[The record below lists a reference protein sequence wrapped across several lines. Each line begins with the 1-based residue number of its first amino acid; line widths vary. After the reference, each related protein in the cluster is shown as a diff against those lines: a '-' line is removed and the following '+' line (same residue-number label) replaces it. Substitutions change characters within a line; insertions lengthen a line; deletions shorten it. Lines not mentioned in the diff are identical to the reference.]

1 MLKIYL
7 NTVDNQFL
15 NAEGNFFPERSPELS
30 VGGREEVHFYL
41 KKATPDWGTAGAD
54 PSAWQTDTSWSEITG
69 IAAMVTVDNDYRK
82 YAKGTLTATVA
93 SGSRSVSATIAN
105 AEDIPHKGVLRL
117 YQPDGSYESV
127 AFSSREINDTAVT
140 FALDTAVLKG
150 CGQGG
155 TLDCTTAPLAQA
167 YLDAEKSHWKT
178 GELVFDLVLDSERL
192 RSENDYSDNETVA
205 IKGLEL
211 LLYTVNNGTVQILR
225 SFLLDTAIL
234 RNVQGNPGFNAPLPD
249 PFADH
254 IAAEVDRQLEGVASR
269 VVPSIAANGNWVV
282 DGLDTGKSSQGKQGE
297 PGKEGPPGGKGD
309 TGSPAGFGTITA
321 RAETIPT
328 NYSASAVVT
337 ASGTNEAKNF
347 SFVFQIPQGEKG
359 DPMRIDATG
368 VSTDLRNYDAQLK
381 GFAFLATDTGKVY
394 IKASDTVGDWS
405 DPVGFQG
412 PAGESAGFGTP
423 SVSVEAIEEG
433 ENPSATVEA
442 TGSNTAKVFSFNF
455 KLPKGKQGEQG
466 EPGTIENFEI
476 KVNSLASGKIAVK
489 VNALPVMV
497 KAPSGNYYPIE
508 KTRLTGSTSAGWQI
522 DPAPFLGYENMA
534 SFTGTWSVFCAGG
547 VKGEAG
553 EDGKNFDPDATG
565 VFAERAQYDSREKGF
580 AFLATD
586 QEGNIYIK
594 NSAAVGDW
602 SAAIPFRGPKGDS
615 PDVTIGANGNWEVD
629 GVDTGKPSRGEAGP
643 MAKVEIAPNGNWV
656 VNEVDT
662 GKSSRGKGANVILS
676 PTMPTEPFEGMILI
690 SAQGVDPAFFDLE
703 ALKVLKGSTPPVTA
717 EEGTIFIMEQ

>member
-82 YAKGTLTATVA
+82 YAKGTLTATMA

-105 AEDIPHKGVLRL
+105 AEDIPQKGVLRL

-127 AFSSREINDTAVT
+127 AFSSREINGTAVT

-167 YLDAEKSHWKT
+167 YLDAAKSHWGT

-282 DGLDTGKSSQGKQGE
+282 DGQDTGTHAQG
-297 PGKEGPPGGKGD
+297 P
-309 TGSPAGFGTITA
+309 
-321 RAETIPT
+321 
-328 NYSASAVVT
+328 
-337 ASGTNEAKNF
+337 
-347 SFVFQIPQGEKG
+347 KG
-359 DPMRIDATG
+359 DPMKIDATG
-368 VSTDLRNYDAQLK
+368 LLSELSQYDGEPK
-381 GFAFLATDTGKVY
+381 GFSFLATDTGKVY

-412 PAGESAGFGTP
+412 PAGYSPVRGVDYWTADDIAAIKGY
-423 SVSVEAIEEG
+423 VDEAIL
-433 ENPSATVEA
+433 N
-442 TGSNTAKVFSFNF
+442 
-455 KLPKGKQGEQG
+455 
-466 EPGTIENFEI
+466 
-476 KVNSLASGKIAVK
+476 
-489 VNALPVMV
+489 
-497 KAPSGNYYPIE
+497 
-508 KTRLTGSTSAGWQI
+508 
-522 DPAPFLGYENMA
+522 
-534 SFTGTWSVFCAGG
+534 
-547 VKGEAG
+547 
-553 EDGKNFDPDATG
+553 
-565 VFAERAQYDSREKGF
+565 
-580 AFLATD
+580 
-586 QEGNIYIK
+586 
-594 NSAAVGDW
+594 
-602 SAAIPFRGPKGDS
+602 
-615 PDVTIGANGNWEVD
+615 GAW
-629 GVDTGKPSRGEAGP
+629 
-643 MAKVEIAPNGNWV
+643 
-656 VNEVDT
+656 
-662 GKSSRGKGANVILS
+662 
-676 PTMPTEPFEGMILI
+676 
-690 SAQGVDPAFFDLE
+690 
-703 ALKVLKGSTPPVTA
+703 
-717 EEGTIFIMEQ
+717 